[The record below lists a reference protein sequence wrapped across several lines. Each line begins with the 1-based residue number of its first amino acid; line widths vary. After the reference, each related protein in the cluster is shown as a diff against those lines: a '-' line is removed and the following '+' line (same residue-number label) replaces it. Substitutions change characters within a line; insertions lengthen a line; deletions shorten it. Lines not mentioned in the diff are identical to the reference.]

1 MKTMVEVLENSEKSD
16 PFIIY
21 FKNTMTYGEFEGYSN
36 AVAAQFSMYCDPGD
50 IVAII
55 AENIPQFPIVQYA
68 AWKNSCIFVP
78 LSPLDSENE
87 IAGKIKF
94 IDARVVVIS
103 NEFREKFSSLME
115 IHSVHVLYT
124 DPTTFGKLPDN
135 MAEKYIS
142 GIMKEELNLR
152 IKKEFKAYNPEPGS
166 IAMLVFTSGTSGR
179 QKAAEITHSNI
190 YAASYI
196 YREWYSVQPH
206 DKNLCI
212 APFFHI
218 TGLIFGISLTM
229 LAHSSMA
236 LTYRFNPENALE
248 TVESEKT
255 TITMFVATAYRAMI
269 NSWSKVDKIKTRL
282 SSMRLWSAGGMPM
295 PYKTEIEWKEM
306 SGKWIYMAYGLTE
319 STSPVALW
327 EYPYTD
333 NIPLYNGIVTAG
345 KPANYTRIVRARGGE
360 LVVSGPQVIRRY
372 YKNPEDT
379 EKASGKYG
387 LKTGDICYID
397 SNGYI
402 YIIDR
407 KKDLIDV
414 SGYKVVP
421 AEVEN
426 AIRTCD
432 QVEDVVVVGE
442 NDEYKGEVPVA
453 YVKLSTIPDNYEE
466 MKKNI
471 YGVCKKELARYKVPA
486 RIIFVRDMPLN
497 ASGKIKRSGI
507 HSVEVVYQ

>member
-1 MKTMVEVLENSEKSD
+1 MNGIPYNHMTKTCVL
-16 PFIIY
+16 P
-21 FKNTMTYGEFEGYSN
+21 
-36 AVAAQFSMYCDPGD
+36 
-50 IVAII
+50 
-55 AENIPQFPIVQYA
+55 
-68 AWKNSCIFVP
+68 
-78 LSPLDSENE
+78 
-87 IAGKIKF
+87 
-94 IDARVVVIS
+94 
-103 NEFREKFSSLME
+103 
-115 IHSVHVLYT
+115 
-124 DPTTFGKLPDN
+124 
-135 MAEKYIS
+135 
-142 GIMKEELNLR
+142 
-152 IKKEFKAYNPEPGS
+152 
-166 IAMLVFTSGTSGR
+166 
-179 QKAAEITHSNI
+179 
-190 YAASYI
+190 
-196 YREWYSVQPH
+196 
-206 DKNLCI
+206 
-212 APFFHI
+212 PFFHI
-218 TGLIFGISLTM
+218 TGLIFGISLTV

-236 LTYRFNPENALE
+236 LTYRFNAENALE

-269 NSWSKVDKIKTRL
+269 NSWSNVDKIKTRL
-282 SSMRLWSAGGMPM
+282 SSMRMWSAGGMPM
-295 PYKTEIEWKEM
+295 PYKTEIEWKAM
-306 SGKWIYMAYGLTE
+306 SGKWVYMAYGLTE

-379 EKASGKYG
+379 EKAFGKYG

-397 SNGYI
+397 RKGYI

-426 AIRTCD
+426 AIRSCD
-432 QVEDVVVVGE
+432 HVEDVVVVGE

-453 YVKLSTIPDNYEE
+453 YVKLSSVPDNYEE
-466 MKKNI
+466 MKKSI
-471 YGVCKKELARYKVPA
+471 YSVCKKELARYKVPA

-507 HSVEVVYQ
+507 HSVEVIYQ